1 MGAVAELLGRPPRSP
16 GRVWTAKSP
25 KGVDVTDEEL
35 ADVNLIKELF
45 HGEWNYAIAPRRR
58 RDS

>member
-1 MGAVAELLGRPPRSP
+1 M
-16 GRVWTAKSP
+16 WTAKSP